1 MPLAQ
6 LETRAITL
14 IHLKVIK
21 SRELI
26 FGLAIIMM
34 DRPLLERLRILGLP
48 SMSNIPQGK
57 YLLNIFA
64 SVMDSSGQLRS
75 RVMAIAF
82 YMGDKNHNQS
92 KIPNSDATEKVIIL
106 PSQVSGGDE

>member
-1 MPLAQ
+1 HTIDLSVSANN
-6 LETRAITL
+6 
-14 IHLKVIK
+14 K
-21 SRELI
+21 
-26 FGLAIIMM
+26 
-34 DRPLLERLRILGLP
+34 
-48 SMSNIPQGK
+48 GK

-64 SVMDSSGQLRS
+64 SVMDDSGQLRS

-92 KIPNSDATEKVIIL
+92 KIQNSDATEKVIIL